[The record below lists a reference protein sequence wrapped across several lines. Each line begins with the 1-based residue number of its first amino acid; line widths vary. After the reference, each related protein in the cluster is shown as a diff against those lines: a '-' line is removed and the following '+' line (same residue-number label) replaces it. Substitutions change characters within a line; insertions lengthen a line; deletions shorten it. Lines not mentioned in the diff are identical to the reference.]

1 MPDSKK
7 ISHDERVAKYIV
19 AIVSIIGLVIVLWL
33 DLGAEENVPQFV
45 YGIFG
50 GGILGAEVITG
61 WFKK

>member
-1 MPDSKK
+1 MDKNEDRLTKLIIASL
-7 ISHDERVAKYIV
+7 SV
-19 AIVSIIGLVIVLWL
+19 IGLVITLWL

-50 GGILGAEVITG
+50 GGILGAELIKS